1 MANVGKLVY
10 KASGSDAGKLCFKSS
25 GSDAGKLVYK
35 VEKPPSPGPVT
46 LIVTSS
52 RSQVGPINSC
62 GNTHEVTVSVSS
74 YSGIGSV
81 TLTIQPNTSSV
92 NGTTRTGCAFPAE
105 NPPVSL
111 AVVAIQPSTSAAF
124 GTTKQI
130 PNVAEGSF
138 SISFTWNNGT
148 LAGLN
153 IR

>member
-1 MANVGKLVY
+1 MADVGKLVY
-10 KASGSDAGKLCFKSS
+10 KASGIDAGKLCFKSS
-25 GSDAGKLVYK
+25 GNDAGKLVYK
-35 VEKPPSPGPVT
+35 AAPPVVPGPVT

-81 TLTIQPNTSSV
+81 ALTIQPNTSSV
-92 NGTTRTGCAFPAE
+92 NGTTRTGCAYPEE

-124 GTTKQI
+124 STSKQI

-148 LAGLN
+148 LTGLN
-153 IR
+153 